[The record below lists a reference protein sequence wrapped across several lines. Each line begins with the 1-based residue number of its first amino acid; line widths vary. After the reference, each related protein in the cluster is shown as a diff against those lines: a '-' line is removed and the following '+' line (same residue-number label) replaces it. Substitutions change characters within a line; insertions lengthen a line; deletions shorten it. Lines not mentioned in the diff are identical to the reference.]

1 MTLEFSQNQVE
12 PGENVSLKIDAAPG
26 SYVGVVAVDQSVYLQ
41 QAKNQLTAQQVRLN
55 KYFLIIQF

>member
-1 MTLEFSQNQVE
+1 MTLEFNQNQVE
-12 PGENVSLKIDAAPG
+12 PGENVSLQIEAAPG

-55 KYFLIIQF
+55 IF